1 MVSENYID
9 EIASQLVA
17 GLVQVPVSDK
27 SENQQPEQVVEEP
40 SQDDTAVVQQPQD
53 EGVVEEPE
61 PEVVDEGVP
70 TAQPQAQVEPVQVE
84 QPKQV
89 GGIPPEEVEKIK
101 ADYEK
106 RIGELLKDV
115 EYYKLQLEN
124 LKKQYEAVKP
134 LVENPLGYILNLFPD
149 ASKNFDI
156 ALRNVAREQAKKE
169 LANYDGYDVDEVI
182 GQRAS
187 EIYFELKN
195 MINQQVENVR
205 RRIQEINEANE
216 KFIRQ
221 ISESKVR
228 AMRKYGL
235 NEEQF
240 RKEVEE
246 WFQSKGLDWEL
257 IADLRFKDE
266 VIKKAVEK
274 AIKEVQKV
282 APKQEKVPN
291 VVPKTRGTTQVR
303 KEDHL
308 SDLRKFFGDI

>member
-27 SENQQPEQVVEEP
+27 SENQQPEQAVEEP

-70 TAQPQAQVEPVQVE
+70 TAQPQAQAEPTQVE

-106 RIGELLKDV
+106 RIDELLKDL

>member
-53 EGVVEEPE
+53 EGVAVEE

-106 RIGELLKDV
+106 RIDELLKDV

-235 NEEQF
+235 SEEQF

-246 WFQSKGLDWEL
+246 WFQGRGLDWEL

>member
-53 EGVVEEPE
+53 EGVAVEE